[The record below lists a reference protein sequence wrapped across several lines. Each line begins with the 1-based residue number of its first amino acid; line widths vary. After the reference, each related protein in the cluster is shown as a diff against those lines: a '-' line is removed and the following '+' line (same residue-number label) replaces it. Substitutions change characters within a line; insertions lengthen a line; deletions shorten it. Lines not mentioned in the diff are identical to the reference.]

1 MREVMVILPQTPA
14 RDELRRELQQS
25 IRDAVRE
32 ARDAAREAGQAG
44 RDAAQAAELGPFGFA
59 QVAPSPPLDVPTA
72 VSLYESQIVAMT
84 REINELTAQLTPGT
98 SEARESAVRA
108 QLAEAVARRQELRA
122 QVDQLLAG
130 GTPVVAQPPEFLGED
145 VIPPQVVDISIAF
158 FATCAVIAIGIPVAR
173 AWGRWLDRRGRASA
187 TAPETDE
194 RLTRIEQAI
203 DAVAIEVERVSEGQR
218 YTNRTIGELRGLPA
232 PDVGQGWAVPPR
244 EPVGVERRSEK

>member
-32 ARDAAREAGQAG
+32 ARDAAREASQASRAAAEQAEAEALGLAQAG
-44 RDAAQAAELGPFGFA
+44 P
-59 QVAPSPPLDVPTA
+59 PPPLDVPTA
-72 VSLYESQIVAMT
+72 VSLYEAQIAAMT

-98 SEARESAVRA
+98 SQARESAVRG
-108 QLAEAVARRQELRA
+108 QLAEAVARRQELRS

-130 GTPVVAQPPEFLGED
+130 GTPVITPPEFFGDD
-145 VIPPQVVDISIAF
+145 VIPPQAVDISIAF

-244 EPVGVERRSEK
+244 EVVGAERRSER

>member
-32 ARDAAREAGQAG
+32 ARDAAREASQEG
-44 RDAAQAAELGPFGFA
+44 REAAQAAQAEAFGYAQGGP
-59 QVAPSPPLDVPTA
+59 PPLDIPTA
-72 VSLYESQIVAMT
+72 VGLYEAQIAAMT

-98 SEARESAVRA
+98 SQARESAVRG
-108 QLAEAVARRQELRA
+108 QLAEAVARREELRE
-122 QVDQLLAG
+122 QVDNLLAG
-130 GTPVVAQPPEFLGED
+130 GTPVVAPQESFGDE
-145 VIPPQVVDISIAF
+145 VIPPQAVTISIAF
-158 FATCAVIAIGIPVAR
+158 FVTIAVIAVGIPVAR

-203 DAVAIEVERVSEGQR
+203 EAVAIEVERVSEGQR
-218 YTNRTIGELRGLPA
+218 YTNRTISELRGLPA

-244 EPVGVERRSEK
+244 EAVGAERRSEG

>member
-32 ARDAAREAGQAG
+32 ARDAAREASQASRAAAEQAEAEALGLAQAG
-44 RDAAQAAELGPFGFA
+44 P
-59 QVAPSPPLDVPTA
+59 PPPLDVPTA
-72 VSLYESQIVAMT
+72 VSLYEAQIAAMT

-98 SEARESAVRA
+98 SQARESAVRG
-108 QLAEAVARRQELRA
+108 QLAEAVARRQELRS

-130 GTPVVAQPPEFLGED
+130 GTPVITPPEFFGDD
-145 VIPPQVVDISIAF
+145 VIPPQAVDISIAF
-158 FATCAVIAIGIPVAR
+158 FATCAIIAIGIPVAR
-173 AWGRWLDRRGRASA
+173 AWGRCRASA

-244 EPVGVERRSEK
+244 EVVGAERRSER